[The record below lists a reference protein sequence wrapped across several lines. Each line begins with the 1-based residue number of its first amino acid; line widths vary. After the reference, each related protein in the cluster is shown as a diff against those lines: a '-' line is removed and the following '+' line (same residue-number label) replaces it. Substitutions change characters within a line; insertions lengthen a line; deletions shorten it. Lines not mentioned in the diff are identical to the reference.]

1 MTLAGLPKQTGSSTL
16 SGTRAGLA
24 GTLVPRRP
32 SLSPHAAA
40 ARPPPDGSAIA
51 AASPAIARALQ
62 NDFIGV
68 VNSVSPSVV
77 VIETKT
83 GLVSGVVFNANGDIL
98 TNNHVVTGSKT
109 FSVTLADGRKL
120 DGTLVGTYPAGDLAV
135 IHVSATDLQ
144 PATFGDSS
152 KLVVGD
158 IVLAVGNP
166 LGLQTTVTEGIVSA
180 IGRDVSESSAVTLSG
195 IIQTSA
201 DINPGNSGGALV
213 DLSGRVVGI
222 PTLAALDPEFNDTPA
237 SGNRLC
243 HPQQRR
249 GRCRGAADRERSRHH
264 PADVERSTV
273 GVLTTQ
279 PTWTPAAVD
288 ARRSRDVR
296 IPARGGIRSVPSP
309 SPAPRSCRGA
319 R

>member
-1 MTLAGLPKQTGSSTL
+1 MTHAGLPKQTGSSTL

-24 GTLVPRRP
+24 GTLV
-32 SLSPHAAA
+32 LATALV
-40 ARPPPDGSAIA
+40 IA
-51 AASPAIARALQ
+51 ACGGGAAPSTSAAPSPPASPAIAGALQ

-83 GLVSGVVFNANGDIL
+83 GLGSGVVFNANGDIL

-237 SGNRLC
+237 SGIGFAIPSN
-243 HPQQRR
+243 
-249 GRCRGAADRERSRHH
+249 
-264 PADVERSTV
+264 
-273 GVLTTQ
+273 
-279 PTWTPAAVD
+279 AAVD
-288 ARRSRDVR
+288 VAGQLIANGRVTTPPMSS
-296 IPARGGIRSVPSP
+296 AAPSA
-309 SPAPRSCRGA
+309 S
-319 R
+319 